1 MTRRLRLIAVLGVM
15 SVVAIGCGGSDGGDG
30 EPSGDGVVVEMEDFS
45 LDAAPGTHAAGPV
58 AFEIRNGGPSV
69 HALTVIRSDAAADA
83 LPVENGLIP
92 EGQVDV
98 VDEETDIPPGAD
110 ATLSTNLEAGSYILV
125 CNLPAHYES
134 GMYAAFTVE

>member
-1 MTRRLRLIAVLGVM
+1 MMRRLRVIALSGVV
-15 SVVAIGCGGSDGGDG
+15 SIVAIACGGSDGG
-30 EPSGDGVVVEMEDFS
+30 GDDPAGGDVVVDMEDFS
-45 LDAAPGTHAAGPV
+45 LDAAPGTHTTGTV
-58 AFEIRNGGPSV
+58 TFTIRNGGPSV
-69 HALTVIRSDAAADA
+69 HAMTIIRSDVAADA

-110 ATLSTNLEAGSYILV
+110 ATLSTTLDAGSYILV

>member
-1 MTRRLRLIAVLGVM
+1 MMRRLRVIAVLGIV
-15 SVVAIGCGGSDGGDG
+15 SIVAIACGGSDGGDG
-30 EPSGDGVVVEMEDFS
+30 EPAGGDVVVDMDDFS
-45 LDAAPGTHAAGPV
+45 LDAAPGTHTAGAV
-58 AFEIRNGGPSV
+58 TFEIRNGGPSV
-69 HALTVIRSDAAADA
+69 HALTIIRSDAASDA

-110 ATLSTNLEAGSYILV
+110 ATLSTELEAGSYILV